1 MTQLIRIGNSQGVRI
16 PKALIQQAHLAG
28 HSLEFKVVKTGLL
41 LKPIKKA
48 RDGWQ
53 QKIELAI
60 SQHNEIIDS
69 DWLDAPLTDNDWEW

>member
-48 RDGWQ
+48 REGWE
-53 QKIELAI
+53 QKINQAI
-60 SQHNEIIDS
+60 SQQDEVVDN
-69 DWLDAPLTDNDWEW
+69 DWLDATLTDDDWEW

>member
-28 HSLEFKVVKTGLL
+28 HTLEFSVVKTGLL

-48 RDGWQ
+48 RSGWQ
-53 QKIELAI
+53 QKIEQTLDK
-60 SQHNEIIDS
+60 HKETIDY
-69 DWLDAPLTDNDWEW
+69 DWLDTELTNDDWEW